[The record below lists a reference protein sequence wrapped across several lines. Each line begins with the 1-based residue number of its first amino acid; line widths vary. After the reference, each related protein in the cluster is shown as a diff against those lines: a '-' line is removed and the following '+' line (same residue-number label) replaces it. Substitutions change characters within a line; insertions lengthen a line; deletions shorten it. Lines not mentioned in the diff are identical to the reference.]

1 MNDWARL
8 VFWREIDPL
17 SKDDFTDQYS
27 SQREKTGDLM
37 DGSPTSSEG
46 RPVNLRLRQ
55 LVFDQLKKE
64 IINCTLAPGE
74 PLSEALI
81 AERFKVS
88 KTPVRE
94 ALTSLQQSDLVEYRV
109 NKGFSVA
116 TVTLKDIQ
124 DIFEARVFFECELLK
139 LAIIHIT
146 EAEIQELERNLDMEF
161 DEKDPESID
170 RCVQA
175 NKDFHLG
182 IARASRNS
190 RLFGHY
196 VSILEEAQRLTYIDL
211 KNEDIIRT
219 WKLSHSRFVDAL
231 RNKDEQA
238 GVQAVIEVME
248 NQKKRILGI

>member
-1 MNDWARL
+1 MNDWTGL
-8 VFWREIDPL
+8 VFVGEIDSL
-17 SKDDFTDQYS
+17 SQGGFSDHHS
-27 SQREKTGDLM
+27 NHRERTGDPM
-37 DGSPTSSEG
+37 DEAQSFLEV
-46 RPVNLRLRQ
+46 RPSNLKLRQ
-55 LVFDQLKKE
+55 LVFNQIKKE
-64 IINCTLAPGE
+64 IINCSLTPGE

-94 ALTSLQQSDLVEYRV
+94 ALTSLQQSNLVEYRV

-124 DIFEARVFFECELLK
+124 DILEARVFFECELLK
-139 LAIIHIT
+139 LAVIHIT

-161 DEKDPESID
+161 DEEDPESIE

-196 VSILEEAQRLTYIDL
+196 ISILEEAQRLTYIDL

-231 RNKDEQA
+231 RNRDEQA